1 MPWWSSGR
9 GLLPTLP
16 PGRSPSA
23 RAAALVGG
31 RFLTEEDLSDVVA
44 LRTEDVPLFP
54 SRDFAFLTDDEAAGW
69 RVVVCRPTVVVLSDV
84 GVCRADED
92 ALCLVD
98 DEDALCLVDDE
109 DALCLVDD
117 EDLAVELL

>member
-1 MPWWSSGR
+1 M
-9 GLLPTLP
+9 
-16 PGRSPSA
+16 
-23 RAAALVGG
+23 
-31 RFLTEEDLSDVVA
+31 A
-44 LRTEDVPLFP
+44 LRTEDVPLSP

-69 RVVVCRPTVVVLSDV
+69 RVVVWRPTVVVLSDV

-109 DALCLVDD
+109 D
-117 EDLAVELL
+117 LAAELL